1 MNHRQGAVPGEFTQQ
16 RLGIHSDDDRAFTAC
31 DLVHRITVF
40 DDLSA
45 ALDKAKRIAGR
56 VGQCIH
62 WVSAG
67 VQALLTWDHATGV
80 NQLHPIFRDGATI
93 TQCVANE
100 VPGPH
105 TANLA

>member
-1 MNHRQGAVPGEFTQQ
+1 MNHRQGAVPGKITKQ
-16 RLGIHSDDDRAFTAC
+16 RLGIHAGDDRALTAC
-31 DLVHRITVF
+31 DLVHRVAVL

-67 VQALLTWDHATGV
+67 VQSFLTWNHIASV
-80 NQLHPIFRDGATI
+80 NQLHAIFGDGAAI